1 MAALIIWI
9 FLLGAAVPLL
19 IGWFF
24 TIEEDRRLPKAL
36 LCSLS
41 ISYGWLILSCLMPLA
56 SGANYSVLRLM
67 ICNINIAGTLGLG
80 IALAFIQRPR
90 VIYAVTGAW
99 IAIGWVYFRAI
110 SFVM

>member
-1 MAALIIWI
+1 MGAPLCLPQWSQICQTECYPCDRIEALPMCPV
-9 FLLGAAVPLL
+9 GQ
-19 IGWFF
+19 
-24 TIEEDRRLPKAL
+24 
-36 LCSLS
+36 
-41 ISYGWLILSCLMPLA
+41 
-56 SGANYSVLRLM
+56 LM